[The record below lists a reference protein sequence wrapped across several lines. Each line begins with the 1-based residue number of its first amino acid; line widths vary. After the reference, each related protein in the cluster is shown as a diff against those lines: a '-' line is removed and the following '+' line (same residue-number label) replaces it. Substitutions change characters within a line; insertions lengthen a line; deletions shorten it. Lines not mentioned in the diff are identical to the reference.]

1 MAGFAAFTPLLSQNL
16 MQHLSETDL
25 PLLLYWKVL
34 IFDFIGGPLEP
45 VLLQPARIYVNQFW
59 ENWFQSS
66 CCPNWHTSFT
76 TTLYLNT
83 SEFRYLRWCTIKSHY
98 SQEFHKTDWGQT
110 WLNFLTNLNACESWK
125 PQERHVHWTLV
136 KQVGSSQFQYSV
148 LPSNIQWVPPVPPS
162 TTPVPPSTNGH
173 GLPCWLM
180 PRLQSRLCVVFA
192 PFVSPPFPQRTR
204 DNRQTSRSASRNSST
219 KYLVPSKKYLTRQ
232 YTVVS
237 TQ

>member
-1 MAGFAAFTPLLSQNL
+1 MYFNTGSMAQLFVFYFGENRWRHPTDRRDMNRERNSSKSWGDGNLDSMSVYGHQLHRFIFSHQKPLKVSLWPVLQLFRLFCLKIFCSIYQKPNNKKI
-16 MQHLSETDL
+16 
-25 PLLLYWKVL
+25 LYWKVL

-98 SQEFHKTDWGQT
+98 FQEFHKTDWGQT
-110 WLNFLTNLNACESWK
+110 WSTFLKNLNACESWK

-136 KQVGSSQFQYSV
+136 KQVASSQF
-148 LPSNIQWVPPVPPS
+148 
-162 TTPVPPSTNGH
+162 
-173 GLPCWLM
+173 
-180 PRLQSRLCVVFA
+180 
-192 PFVSPPFPQRTR
+192 
-204 DNRQTSRSASRNSST
+204 
-219 KYLVPSKKYLTRQ
+219 
-232 YTVVS
+232 
-237 TQ
+237 